1 MLKLITIFAPA
12 MKTNISIKRFI
23 KRKLATAVLITVSVA
38 AFATLGDGSKKG
50 FNPSTAN
57 LLSSKPAYS
66 YKTFS
71 LKSGYNYRGNNIL
84 SNANSNKFI
93 MLNTVVT
100 YQKGNAT
107 YILPLKKKVFL
118 DKVTFTPTP
127 SRR

>member
-1 MLKLITIFAPA
+1 
-12 MKTNISIKRFI
+12 MKTNLSIKRFI
-23 KRKLATAVLITVSVA
+23 KRKLATVILITVSVA
-38 AFATLGDGSKKG
+38 SFATLGDGGKKS
-50 FNPSTAN
+50 FTSSTAN
-57 LLSSKPAYS
+57 LLSSKPTYS
-66 YKTFS
+66 YKSFS

-84 SNANSNKFI
+84 SNPNSNKFI

-118 DKVTFTPTP
+118 DKVSFTPTS